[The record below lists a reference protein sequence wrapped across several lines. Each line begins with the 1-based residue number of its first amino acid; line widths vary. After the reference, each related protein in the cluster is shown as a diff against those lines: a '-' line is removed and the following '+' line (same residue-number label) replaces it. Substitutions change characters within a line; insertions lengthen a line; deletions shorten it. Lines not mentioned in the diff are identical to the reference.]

1 MTIGFEG
8 LRAGGDP
15 VGRRSPFSGGVA
27 AVADEARRR
36 PILTVAVL
44 TALVS
49 ALALAFPHW
58 DRDVAALFFHPGE
71 GFTAAR
77 SEPLLLLRAAGR
89 WVWVAAIG
97 LAAGVAAVA
106 VVRSRRARIPTMRR
120 ATFLVASLALG
131 PGLIVNLMLK
141 EGWGRPRP
149 RDVLDFG
156 GDLAFVPAWIPGG
169 GCPTNCSFPSGE
181 ASSAMWLV
189 AFVFVVPKAWR
200 PAVLAASLAAAVA
213 VSANRMAFGGHF
225 LSDVAI
231 GWGLVVLVVLVCR
244 EIFLRRRR
252 PRMRAGG

>member
-8 LRAGGDP
+8 AREGDVPGGCRSTGP
-15 VGRRSPFSGGVA
+15 VGVA
-27 AVADEARRR
+27 AFADTVRRR
-36 PILTVAVL
+36 PILTVAML

-49 ALALAFPHW
+49 ALALVFPHW
-58 DRDVAALFFHPGE
+58 DREVAALFFRPSE
-71 GFTAAR
+71 GFAAAR
-77 SEPLLLLRAAGR
+77 SEPLLLLRAVGRQAWVVAIVLAVAG
-89 WVWVAAIG
+89 
-97 LAAGVAAVA
+97 AAVKI
-106 VVRSRRARIPTMRR
+106 VRSRRARIPTLRR
-120 ATFLVASLALG
+120 AVFLATSLALG
-131 PGLIVNLMLK
+131 PGLIVNLVLT

-189 AFVFVVPKAWR
+189 AFVFVVPRAWR
-200 PAVLAASLAAAVA
+200 PFVLVASLAAAMA
-213 VSANRMAFGGHF
+213 VSVNRMAFGGHF

-244 EIFLRRRR
+244 VAFLRRPLPWVRI
-252 PRMRAGG
+252 GE